1 MTCLMLQISQ
11 PDDQTS
17 STPAAAEAP
26 VVDDHAEQSQDP
38 ARVEPEASYQHD
50 EVVQAVEQAAASTS
64 GMTTDSA
71 AWHACPSA
79 PACSACAI
87 NSSAEEIVCIHS
99 SSWHAV
105 VRV

>member
-79 PACSACAI
+79 QLAPHVRSTALRRRLCA
-87 NSSAEEIVCIHS
+87 STAH
-99 SSWHAV
+99 HGTQL
-105 VRV
+105 